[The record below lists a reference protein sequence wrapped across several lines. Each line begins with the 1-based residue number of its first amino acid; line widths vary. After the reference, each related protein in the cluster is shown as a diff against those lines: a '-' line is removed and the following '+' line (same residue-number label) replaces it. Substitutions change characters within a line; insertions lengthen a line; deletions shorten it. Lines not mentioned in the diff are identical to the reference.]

1 MKPIYL
7 DYAATTP
14 VDPAVFEAMKP
25 YLETAFGNPS
35 SAHQFGQQALEAVEN
50 ARHEVAKLI
59 GALPGEIVFTSG
71 GTESDNAAIK
81 SAWFTQNKR
90 GRHIITSAFEHHGV
104 LAPCHFLESLGAEVT
119 LLPVGSSGI
128 IDPDDVR
135 KAITD
140 QTVLITVMHAN
151 NEIGT
156 IQPLKEIGY
165 LAKEH
170 EILFHTDAVQT
181 AGHAELNVNDFH
193 LDFLSLSA
201 HKLYGPKGVGA
212 LYIRRDAPF
221 EPLLHGGGHEK
232 GRRSSTHN
240 VAGIVGLGCASAIAR
255 SELLN
260 ETEQVGRMRNLLW
273 KRMRDAIPEIVLNGS
288 MDHRLPNNINVSIAH
303 VEGESLLMNLDME
316 GIAVSTGSACSTD
329 SGRISHVLEALGLK
343 PEMARG
349 SLRITLGKFTS
360 SAEIDAVSEILPK
373 IVARLRS
380 IAAY

>member
-14 VDPAVFEAMKP
+14 IDPAVFEAMKP
-25 YLETAFGNPS
+25 YLEIDFGNPS
-35 SAHQFGQQALEAVEN
+35 SAHQFGQKALEAVDN
-50 ARHEVAKLI
+50 ARREVAKLI
-59 GALPGEIVFTSG
+59 GAAPEEIVFTSG
-71 GTESDNAAIK
+71 GTESDNTAMK
-81 SAWFTQNKR
+81 SAWFTQKKR
-90 GRHIITSAFEHHGV
+90 GSHIITSAFEHHGV
-104 LAPCHFLESLGAEVT
+104 LAPCHFLESLGAEIT

-140 QTVLITVMHAN
+140 HTVLISIMHAN

-156 IQPLKEIGY
+156 IQPLHEIGV
-165 LAKEH
+165 LAREH

-181 AGHAELNVNDFH
+181 AGHVELNVNDFH

-212 LYIRRDAPF
+212 LYVRKGVPF

-255 SELLN
+255 TGLRREID
-260 ETEQVGRMRNLLW
+260 VGRLRNLLW
-273 KRMRDAIPEIVLNGS
+273 KRMRDAIPEIFLNGS
-288 MDHRLPNNINVSIAH
+288 MDYRLPNNINVSIAH

-329 SGRISHVLEALGLK
+329 SGRISHVLEALGLT

-360 SAEIDAVSEILPK
+360 HEEIDTVSEVLPK
-373 IVARLRS
+373 IVERLRS
-380 IAAY
+380 MAAY